1 MSTKA
6 GVQGR
11 LRTCTAFAT
20 GIHRRRARALPSTD
34 VTERFCL
41 DADGWSLGESKNGFD
56 LSRSDDE

>member
-1 MSTKA
+1 MSKKE

-20 GIHRRRARALPSTD
+20 GIHRRRVCALSSTD
-34 VTERFCL
+34 VTEHYCL